1 MIELKTYVS
10 PAGKSYFTEWLNKL
24 RDMQAR
30 ARIDIRLNR
39 VANGLTGDTKFVGEG
54 VSELLIDWAP
64 GYRVYFARTAQPSCY
79 YSAAAINARNKR
91 ILTMPSNTGKTT
103 KRAASKIVK
112 TASHKAEKK
121 VAKPAAIA
129 ANMLYKPTQHE
140 WLRKDAKHSAA
151 YLEAAIETGDP
162 GDLMAALRD
171 IADAHG
177 GVSHIA
183 KTTGLGRETLYR
195 TLSKKG
201 NPQLSSLI
209 PILEAVG
216 LRLIVAPLKKAA

>member
-1 MIELKTYVS
+1 
-10 PAGKSYFTEWLNKL
+10 
-24 RDMQAR
+24 MQ
-30 ARIDIRLNR
+30 L
-39 VANGLTGDTKFVGEG
+39 
-54 VSELLIDWAP
+54 
-64 GYRVYFARTAQPSCY
+64 
-79 YSAAAINARNKR
+79 
-91 ILTMPSNTGKTT
+91 NTGKTT
-103 KRAASKIVK
+103 KRTASKIVK
-112 TASHKAEKK
+112 AASYKAEKK
-121 VAKPAAIA
+121 AAKPAAIA
-129 ANMLYKPTQHE
+129 ASAPYKPVQHE

-216 LRLIVAPLKKAA
+216 LRLVVAPLKKAS

>member
-1 MIELKTYVS
+1 
-10 PAGKSYFTEWLNKL
+10 
-24 RDMQAR
+24 
-30 ARIDIRLNR
+30 
-39 VANGLTGDTKFVGEG
+39 
-54 VSELLIDWAP
+54 
-64 GYRVYFARTAQPSCY
+64 
-79 YSAAAINARNKR
+79 
-91 ILTMPSNTGKTT
+91 MPSNSGKTT

-112 TASHKAEKK
+112 AASYKAEKRATK
-121 VAKPAAIA
+121 PVTVAPSAPYKPA
-129 ANMLYKPTQHE
+129 QHE
-140 WLRKDAKHSAA
+140 WLRKNAKHSAA
-151 YLEAAIETGDP
+151 YLEAAIETGEP

-209 PILEAVG
+209 SILEAVG
-216 LRLIVAPLKKAA
+216 LRLVVAPLKKAA

>member
-1 MIELKTYVS
+1 ML
-10 PAGKSYFTEWLNKL
+10 
-24 RDMQAR
+24 
-30 ARIDIRLNR
+30 
-39 VANGLTGDTKFVGEG
+39 
-54 VSELLIDWAP
+54 
-64 GYRVYFARTAQPSCY
+64 
-79 YSAAAINARNKR
+79 
-91 ILTMPSNTGKTT
+91 SNTGKTT

-112 TASHKAEKK
+112 VASYIVEKK
-121 VAKPAAIA
+121 AAKPAAIA
-129 ANMLYKPTQHE
+129 PSAPYKPAQHE

-151 YLEAAIETGDP
+151 YLEAAIETGEP

-177 GVSHIA
+177 GVSYIA

-201 NPQLSSLI
+201 NPQLSSLM

-216 LRLIVAPLKKAA
+216 LRLVVAPLKKAA

>member
-1 MIELKTYVS
+1 
-10 PAGKSYFTEWLNKL
+10 
-24 RDMQAR
+24 
-30 ARIDIRLNR
+30 
-39 VANGLTGDTKFVGEG
+39 
-54 VSELLIDWAP
+54 
-64 GYRVYFARTAQPSCY
+64 
-79 YSAAAINARNKR
+79 
-91 ILTMPSNTGKTT
+91 MPSNTGKTT

-112 TASHKAEKK
+112 AASYKAESQT
-121 VAKPAAIA
+121 AKPAVIA
-129 ANMLYKPTQHE
+129 PSAPYKPVQHE

-151 YLEAAIETGDP
+151 YLEAAIETGEP

-177 GVSHIA
+177 GVSYIA

-201 NPQLSSLI
+201 NPQLSSLM

-216 LRLIVAPLKKAA
+216 LRLVVAPVKRAA